1 MTEGRR
7 FANIALVGFMGTGKS
22 TVGQLV
28 ASMLG
33 FRFLDTDSMIEGMA
47 GHKIAEI
54 FAAQG
59 EARFR
64 EYERGVVERLQGLE
78 GVVVSTGGG
87 LIVNPENFASLRQHS
102 LIVCLWATAE
112 TIFRRV
118 GHQAHRPLLR
128 VENPL
133 EKIRSLLQERAPFY
147 KQADVLLS
155 SDFRKPK
162 EVASHVVHEYRAV
175 LHRASGE

>member
-1 MTEGRR
+1 MDERR

-28 ASMLG
+28 ASMLH

-47 GHKIAEI
+47 GRKISDI
-54 FAAQG
+54 FAAEG

-64 EYERGVVERLQGLE
+64 EYEQQVVQKLE
-78 GVVVSTGGG
+78 TIENTVIATGGG
-87 LIVNPENFASLRQHS
+87 LIANAANLANLRQHA
-102 LIVCLWATAE
+102 LVVCLWATPE
-112 TIFRRV
+112 TIMKRV
-118 GHQAHRPLLR
+118 GHQSHRPLLR

-155 SDFRKPK
+155 SDFRRPK
-162 EVASHVVHEYRAV
+162 EVAVHVVHEYRAV
-175 LHRASGE
+175 TQRLTAK